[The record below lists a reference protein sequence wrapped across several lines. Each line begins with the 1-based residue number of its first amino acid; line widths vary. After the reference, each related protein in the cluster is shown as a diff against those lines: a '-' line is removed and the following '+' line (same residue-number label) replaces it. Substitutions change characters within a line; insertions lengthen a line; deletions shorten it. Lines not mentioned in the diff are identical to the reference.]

1 MSGAA
6 PAAGGTLPRLL
17 LRNAAA
23 GPDRVALREKRLGIW
38 QRITWAQ
45 YAAHVRDFALG
56 LEALGFRE
64 GDRLA
69 VLGDNSPEW
78 LYADLACQA
87 LRGLT
92 VGIYPTSVAA
102 QVRWALSHSGARV
115 VVCGDQEQV
124 DKVLE
129 VAGELPA
136 LERVVYVDPK
146 GLRRYRHPRLCAFGE
161 VEALGRPVHERDGAR
176 FEERVAATRPEDA
189 AIMVYTSGTTG
200 DPKGALIGHRNM
212 LAMVE
217 GLEGVVRFGPD
228 DSLVSALPLCHI
240 AERMFSL
247 IFPLHAACT
256 VNFAESIQT
265 LQADLREISPTAFLN
280 VPRIFEK
287 IHTDVVLRM
296 KDAFAPK
303 RWVYRAMMPIGE
315 RVAGLRL
322 ARRPVPP
329 HWWLAYALAY
339 LLLFRPLR
347 NQLGLLQCRIA
358 VSGAAPLSRELA
370 LFFRAIGV
378 PLREA
383 YGMTESTG
391 ISTIA
396 SAGDVRVGA
405 VGRPIPGV
413 ELRLAEDGEVLL
425 RGPPVFLG
433 YWRNPE
439 ATRAAFTED
448 GWLRTGDVGLLGP
461 DGQLEIVDRKKDII
475 INSAGKNIAPSE
487 IENRLRFSPYI
498 KEAIVIG
505 DRRNYLVALVQI
517 ELQTVSDWAQER
529 GIPHTSYR
537 SLAERPEVRGLVAG
551 EVARVNAQ
559 LSRVENVRRFAILP
573 KELDQDD
580 EEVTATMKVR
590 RKIIAERFADLI
602 EAMYREPKA

>member
-6 PAAGGTLPRLL
+6 PAGVGTLPKLL

-23 GPDRVALREKRLGIW
+23 GPGRVALREKRLGIW
-38 QRITWAQ
+38 QRITWAD
-45 YAAHVRDFALG
+45 YAAHVRHFALG

-69 VLGDNSPEW
+69 VLGDNCPEW

-87 LRGLT
+87 LRGIT

-102 QVRWALSHSGARV
+102 QVRWYLAHSGARV

-129 VAGELPA
+129 VAGELPD

-146 GLRRYRHPRLCAFGE
+146 GLRRYRHPKLCAFGD
-161 VEALGRPVHERDGAR
+161 VEASGRPLHERDPAR
-176 FEERVAATRPEDA
+176 FEERVAATRPDDA

-217 GLEGVVRFGPD
+217 GLEGVVRFGPG

-287 IHTDVVLRM
+287 MHTDVVIRM

-303 RWVYRAMMPIGE
+303 RWVYRAMLPVGE
-315 RVAGLRL
+315 RVATRRL
-322 ARRPVPP
+322 ERRRVPP
-329 HWWLAYALAY
+329 HWWAAYALAY
-339 LLLFRPLR
+339 FLLFRPLR
-347 NQLGLLQCRIA
+347 NQLGLLDCRIA

-391 ISTIA
+391 ISTLA
-396 SAGDVRVGA
+396 QADEVRVGA

-413 ELRLAEDGEVLL
+413 ELRLADDGEVLL
-425 RGPPVFLG
+425 RGPSVFQG

-448 GWLRTGDVGLLGP
+448 GWLRTGDVGALGP

-537 SLAERPEVRGLVAG
+537 SLAERPEVRELVAG

-580 EEVTATMKVR
+580 QEVTATMKVR
-590 RKIIAERFADLI
+590 RKIVSERFADLI
-602 EAMYREPKA
+602 EALYREPKA